1 MHPEP
6 NRDPNQPPRRSI
18 PMGPRKAGP
27 KEPAPN
33 PNKPARPFKVVESDS
48 ERSGQELPAPTVLR
62 PKVEPTPAP
71 GPSSP
76 PDLQRTQRPQQAPRP
91 EAQGPEP
98 KQPEPQAALPSAPK
112 QSGPPLPPK
121 SSGPAD
127 PLGVDSLSKVL
138 TSTTSS
144 PRHKVEAWLAVM
156 TKQGASDLILRAGG
170 RPSLRVNGKITFLP
184 GRVPG
189 AGALLEVLEA
199 VMGEKRM
206 DTWRAT
212 GSADAGLHLD
222 GLGRFRLNAYK
233 QIGEPAVVIR
243 RINEEAPS
251 LNGLNLP
258 SEQLKRLAMRKRGLI
273 LVTGI
278 AGSGKS
284 TTLSAMIEYMNQT
297 TERHIVTLEDPV
309 ELLFTEERCVISQRE
324 VGTDCESFQ
333 DGLRHALRQ
342 SPDAILIG
350 EMRDAETVSAA
361 LDATET
367 GHLVLSTLHTVNS
380 PQTVER
386 ILSFFPAEQHKQLRS
401 RMADNVAGI
410 LSQRLVPSCDGQS
423 LVPAF
428 ELLLTTPHI
437 RELLALGDTAEIAR
451 VIDSGSEK
459 GIVSFNQCLRQLV
472 LRQQINLDD
481 ALAASDRPEELVL
494 ALRGITGS
502 NAKIDPT
509 IVRKEP
515 EEGNDGLRMARHG
528 E

>member
-1 MHPEP
+1 MQSDSNRNP
-6 NRDPNQPPRRSI
+6 NDPQRRSI
-18 PMGPRKAGP
+18 PLGPRKVEGEQPSA
-27 KEPAPN
+27 
-33 PNKPARPFKVVESDS
+33 KPARPFKVVEADA
-48 ERSGQELPAPTVLR
+48 ETAKPAPPAAGA
-62 PKVEPTPAP
+62 PKPLPPTSPPAKRVPVRKAPAP
-71 GPSSP
+71 M
-76 PDLQRTQRPQQAPRP
+76 
-91 EAQGPEP
+91 PEP
-98 KQPEPQAALPSAPK
+98 PAALPREPRVPAP
-112 QSGPPLPPK
+112 SM
-121 SSGPAD
+121 PAVSKATADKKVSD
-127 PLGVDSLSKVL
+127 PLGVDALSKVL

-156 TKQGASDLILRAGG
+156 TKEGASDLILRAGG

-212 GSADAGLHLD
+212 GSADAGLNLD

-233 QIGEPAVVIR
+233 QLGEPAVVIR
-243 RINEEAPS
+243 RINEDAPS
-251 LNGLNLP
+251 INGLNLP
-258 SEQLKRLAMRKRGLI
+258 AEQLKRLALKKRGLI

-284 TTLSAMIEYMNQT
+284 TTLAAMIEYMNQT
-297 TERHIVTLEDPV
+297 VERHIVTLEDPV
-309 ELLFTEERCVISQRE
+309 ELLFEEARCVISQRE
-324 VGTDCESFQ
+324 VGTDCDSFQ

-350 EMRDAETVSAA
+350 EMRDAETVNAG

-367 GHLVLSTLHTVNS
+367 GHLVLSTLHTVNA

-386 ILSFFPAEQHKQLRS
+386 ILSFFPAEQHKQVRC

-410 LSQRLVPSCDGQS
+410 LSQRLVPACDGQS

-428 ELLLTTPHI
+428 ELMLITPHI

-451 VIDSGSEK
+451 VIDSGAEK

-509 IVRKEP
+509 VVRQSP
-515 EEGNDGLRMARHG
+515 EEGNDGLRMKNRG

>member
-1 MHPEP
+1 MQPDS
-6 NRDPNQPPRRSI
+6 NRDPNRPQPRRI
-18 PMGPRKAGP
+18 PFSP
-27 KEPAPN
+27 K
-33 PNKPARPFKVVESDS
+33 RPDG
-48 ERSGQELPAPTVLR
+48 ERP
-62 PKVEPTPAP
+62 EPTPAAEP
-71 GPSSP
+71 PRPFRVVEPDGAGNPPPADPPRDVPPRQPIEHPAKRRAQKAQAAPAPENPPAKIPPPASP
-76 PDLQRTQRPQQAPRP
+76 PL
-91 EAQGPEP
+91 PEP
-98 KQPEPQAALPSAPK
+98 KSALPRSSQTAPTSSEDKDGSK
-112 QSGPPLPPK
+112 Q
-121 SSGPAD
+121 D
-127 PLGVDSLSKVL
+127 PLSVDALAKVL

-156 TKQGASDLILRAGG
+156 TKEGASDLILRAGG

-206 DTWRAT
+206 DTWRET

-251 LNGLNLP
+251 INGLNLP
-258 SEQLKRLAMRKRGLI
+258 AEQLKRLALKKRGLI

-284 TTLSAMIEYMNQT
+284 TTLSSMIEYMNQT
-297 TERHIVTLEDPV
+297 VERHVVTLEDPV
-309 ELLFTEERCVISQRE
+309 ELLFSENRCVISQRE
-324 VGTDCESFQ
+324 VGTDCDSFQ

-350 EMRDAETVSAA
+350 EMRDAETVNAG

-367 GHLVLSTLHTVNS
+367 GHLVLSTLHTVNA

-386 ILSFFPAEQHKQLRS
+386 ILSFFPAEQHKQVRG

-410 LSQRLVPSCDGQS
+410 LSQRLVPACDGQS

-437 RELLALGDTAEIAR
+437 RDLLAEGDTAEIAR

-472 LRQQINLDD
+472 LRQQIDLED

-502 NAKIDPT
+502 NATIDPT
-509 IVRKEP
+509 MVNRKSDN
-515 EEGNDGLRMARHG
+515 GNDGLRMADRG